1 MIKLALFDIDGVL
14 NNAERF
20 SVRYTNKYNIP
31 METVLPFFTGV
42 FQDCLV
48 GKADLKEEL
57 AKVLDKW
64 GYNGTVDELLRF
76 WFEGEV
82 NEDKGVR
89 EFIQKL
95 KSEDLIIAASTNQEK
110 YRTEYITKALELD
123 KLFDYIYSSA
133 HVGFK
138 KPEKEYFSYIS
149 KDLNIPFTEIVFWD
163 DEQETV
169 DSAKS
174 LGIHA
179 FLFEGLDMMKEQFNN
194 LEDGK

>member
-14 NNAERF
+14 NNTERF

-64 GYNGTVDELLRF
+64 GYKGTVEELLRF

-82 NEDKGVR
+82 NEDKKVR

-95 KSEDLIIAASTNQEK
+95 KSEKLIIAASTNQEK
-110 YRTEYITKALELD
+110 YRTEYITKSLD
-123 KLFDYIYSSA
+123 LDTLFDHIYSSA
-133 HVGFK
+133 YVGFK
-138 KPEKEYFSYIS
+138 KPEREYFIYIS
-149 KDLNIPFTEIVFWD
+149 RDLNIPFNEIVFWD

-179 FLFEGLDMMKEQFNN
+179 YLFEGIDKMKEQF
-194 LEDGK
+194 ESII

>member
-14 NNAERF
+14 NNTERF

-64 GYNGTVDELLRF
+64 GYKGTVEELLRF

-82 NEDKGVR
+82 NEDKKVR

-95 KSEDLIIAASTNQEK
+95 KSEKLIIAASTNQEK
-110 YRTEYITKALELD
+110 YRTEYITKSLD
-123 KLFDYIYSSA
+123 LDTLFDHIYSSA
-133 HVGFK
+133 YVGFK
-138 KPEKEYFSYIS
+138 KPEREYFIYIS
-149 KDLNIPFTEIVFWD
+149 GT
-163 DEQETV
+163 
-169 DSAKS
+169 
-174 LGIHA
+174 
-179 FLFEGLDMMKEQFNN
+179 
-194 LEDGK
+194 